1 MYNFNTLNT
10 PNISSTL
17 GICATPSSS
26 CLNNIDITNASV
38 TTYSVININEPNLYN
53 KDYSKLDN

>member
-1 MYNFNTLNT
+1 MYNFNTLST
-10 PNISSTL
+10 PKISSTL
-17 GICATPSSS
+17 GIYATPSSS

-38 TTYSVININEPNLYN
+38 TTYSGININKPNLYN